1 MSKYLLN
8 KYSWVLGLPQDTT
21 FVVFDT
27 ETTGLDPLAGKVI
40 EIGAIKFSYKKPI
53 DEFGTLINPECK
65 IPWQVTKVN
74 NITDEMVKDSPKG
87 PEVFPKFLEF
97 IGDAV
102 LIAHNAKFDI
112 DFVNAELDRLGLP
125 RMTNRVIDTRWMS
138 KDFFPKEAN
147 YKLQTLA
154 ESFKIQVL
162 DAHRATDDSRVC
174 MKLFLYCVRAL
185 FKTNRELATAS

>member
-1 MSKYLLN
+1 MSRLLDR
-8 KYSWVLGLPQDTT
+8 YSWVLELPADTT

-27 ETTGLDPLAGKVI
+27 ETTGLDPLSCRVI
-40 EIGAIKFSYKKPI
+40 EIGAIKFSYKKPL
-53 DEFGTLINPECK
+53 DEFGTLINPGCK
-65 IPWQVTKVN
+65 IPWQVTQVN
-74 NITDEMVKDSPKG
+74 HITDTMVKDSPEG
-87 PEVFPKFLEF
+87 SEVFPKFLDF

-112 DFVNAELDRLGLP
+112 DFVNSELARLGLP
-125 RMTNRVIDTRWMS
+125 SLANRVIDTRWMS
-138 KDFFPKEAN
+138 KDFFPEEAN

-154 ESFKIQVL
+154 ESFKIEVL

-185 FKTNRELATAS
+185 FKANRELATA